1 MKRTLA
7 FLLAPSLLFAEAGV
21 LIPSNLQQPDPA
33 VLSLAEMNIRIRI
46 DNHHARVETRQ
57 IFASHS
63 GAVLEGNYTF
73 ALPGRALISDFAIW
87 DGVTR
92 IPGVILERK
101 QAAEIYNMA
110 KMQAI
115 DPGLLQMGER
125 DADQVNRSAVFSAHI
140 VPIPPFGTKRV
151 ELEYQERLQTE
162 QLQTLFAVPAA
173 AGRLPRAIR
182 GALDHLTGTHL
193 APRDEGFRNHRQGI
207 PAASEGADPEPHHG
221 GVRRPQRLASAKTW
235 PSSTPSI
242 QPSATRWKFSPIKKD
257 QESPASL
264 KLPRSSGRAPPR
276 KTGRSE
282 R

>member
-1 MKRTLA
+1 LKRTLLL
-7 FLLAPSLLFAEAGV
+7 LLAPSLLFAEAGV

-33 VLSLAEMNIRIRI
+33 VLSLAEMNIRIVI

-63 GAVLEGNYTF
+63 GSVLEGNYTF

-140 VPIPPFGTKRV
+140 VPIPPYAQSGWNLSIRSGYRPSNCKRC
-151 ELEYQERLQTE
+151 LPCLC
-162 QLQTLFAVPAA
+162 
-173 AGRLPRAIR
+173 GRTP
-182 GALDHLTGTHL
+182 T
-193 APRDEGFRNHRQGI
+193 
-207 PAASEGADPEPHHG
+207 
-221 GVRRPQRLASAKTW
+221 VRK
-235 PSSTPSI
+235 
-242 QPSATRWKFSPIKKD
+242 RW
-257 QESPASL
+257 
-264 KLPRSSGRAPPR
+264 R
-276 KTGRSE
+276 T
-282 R
+282 

>member
-1 MKRTLA
+1 MTRILV
-7 FLLAPSLLFAEAGV
+7 FLIAPTLLFAEAGV
-21 LIPSNLQQPDPA
+21 LIPSNLQQPDAA

-63 GAVLEGNYTF
+63 DAVLEGNYTF

-101 QAAEIYNMA
+101 QAAEIYNMV

-125 DADQVNRSAVFSAHI
+125 DAGQVNRSAVFSAHI

-151 ELEYQERLQTE
+151 ELPGQPPTVAQ
-162 QLQTLFAVPAA
+162 P
-173 AGRLPRAIR
+173 IR
-182 GALDHLTGTHL
+182 PFVILRNIGVGA
-193 APRDEGFRNHRQGI
+193 ENFVI
-207 PAASEGADPEPHHG
+207 E
-221 GVRRPQRLASAKTW
+221 
-235 PSSTPSI
+235 
-242 QPSATRWKFSPIKKD
+242 ATALSDGELRGD
-257 QESPASL
+257 VHYDATN
-264 KLPRSSGRAPPR
+264 A
-276 KTGRSE
+276 
-282 R
+282 